1 VKRKYVTKER
11 KENER
16 KEGKE
21 EEEEK
26 EKNHPT
32 ANQTNLRLAMLM
44 LI

>member
-11 KENER
+11 KESE
-16 KEGKE
+16 EEEEE

-26 EKNHPT
+26 SVHPTT